1 MSQLSPPAAAAGGEA
16 KPSDT
21 VIESNGSALAAPA
34 PQLPLRSWRKKYRK
48 LRMRFATVMDDSNA
62 FFKEEKRVL
71 ALARRLQEENE

>member
-1 MSQLSPPAAAAGGEA
+1 MSLPSPPSAAAGAESKA
-16 KPSDT
+16 SDPVT
-21 VIESNGSALAAPA
+21 DSNGSALAAPA